1 MTFSDWVNA
10 IIVIYMYQYCSGPCV
25 YERQNGVNGLEGKS
39 LGVASL
45 WRQNGVNGLDCPRGG
60 GYRSTVGLMVLV
72 AKRAVG
78 VASYRRI
85 RELLLK
91 GHTLLTC
98 KS

>member
-1 MTFSDWVNA
+1 M
-10 IIVIYMYQYCSGPCV
+10 CK
-25 YERQNGVNGLEGKS
+25 RQNRVNGLEGKS

-45 WRQNGVNGLDCPRGG
+45 WRQNRVNGLDCPVGG

-78 VASYRRI
+78 VASCRGI